1 MASRSMSV
9 RNNLP
14 NKAEVSQALAI
25 GLSRAIRTAGGKG
38 SLADGMDTSTKTLD
52 RALTGETLPELHT
65 ALAATQTDLTAL
77 DEVFKLYG
85 FHASLNRVEAANDM
99 ELAASMSS
107 TVTEFLKRLS
117 DGKRCHIDT
126 GVLAELFRRLIPQM
140 QALVDEHDARV
151 AA

>member
-1 MASRSMSV
+1 
-9 RNNLP
+9 
-14 NKAEVSQALAI
+14 
-25 GLSRAIRTAGGKG
+25 
-38 SLADGMDTSTKTLD
+38 MDTSTKTLD